1 MEYHWM
7 WIAFG
12 AVVLGMLVFD
22 TVVFVRR
29 PHAMSI
35 GQSLTWSLAWVCLA
49 ALFAVAVYLQKGPAK
64 GLEFVTGYVVEWSLS
79 MDNLFVFLVIFAYF
93 TVPDIYRQRVL
104 FWGIM
109 LAVILR
115 GVFIAAGA
123 ALLAHFEWIMYLF
136 GAFLVFTAF
145 KLLRQGDDDQ
155 IEPSRNPV
163 LRFFRRFVAVTPD
176 YHEQR
181 FFVRLD
187 GHWLATPLVPVFI
200 VIGTTDIVFATDSI
214 PAIFGITRDPF
225 IVYTS
230 NVFAVL
236 GLRGLFF
243 LLAGIVS
250 LFRYLKYGIS
260 LVLAFIGVKMLV
272 VDFYKIPAGAS
283 LLVVGAILAVSILAS
298 LAIRPRKEEAQP
310 VVARSEAALS
320 NAPNIEDALL
330 AKSGSKAEVGVGPGA
345 GGGA

>member
-1 MEYHWM
+1 MTEHWL
-7 WIAFG
+7 WIVFG
-12 AVVLGMLVFD
+12 AVVLGMLIFD

-29 PHAMSI
+29 PHALSL
-35 GQSLTWSLAWVCLA
+35 GQSLTWSLAWVSLA
-49 ALFAVAVYLQKGPAK
+49 ALFALAVYLQRGPEK

-79 MDNLFVFLVIFAYF
+79 MDNLFVFLVIFSYF
-93 TVPDIYRQRVL
+93 AVPEIYRQRVL

-123 ALLAHFEWIMYLF
+123 ALLAHFEWIMYIF
-136 GAFLVFTAF
+136 GAFLVFTAI
-145 KLLRQGDDDQ
+145 KLLRQGDDDH

-163 LRFFRRFVAVTPD
+163 LRLFRRFMAVTPD

-225 IVYTS
+225 IVYSS

-243 LLAGIVS
+243 LLAGIMK
-250 LFRYLKYGIS
+250 LFRYLKIGIS
-260 LVLAFIGVKMLV
+260 LVLAFIGIKMLV
-272 VDFYKIPAGAS
+272 ADVYKIPAGAS
-283 LLVVGAILAVSILAS
+283 LMVVGGILGISIVAS
-298 LAIRPRKEEAQP
+298 LLIRPRKEESHPVRDLSEGTLHGEVRIEGAVLAKQEEQVGAQP
-310 VVARSEAALS
+310 GSARG
-320 NAPNIEDALL
+320 D
-330 AKSGSKAEVGVGPGA
+330 
-345 GGGA
+345 

>member
-1 MEYHWM
+1 M
-7 WIAFG
+7 WVLFG
-12 AVVLGMLVFD
+12 VVVLGMLIFD

-35 GQSLTWSLAWVCLA
+35 GQSLTWSLGWVSLA
-49 ALFAVAVYLQKGPAK
+49 ALFALAVYLQRGPEK

-79 MDNLFVFLVIFAYF
+79 MDNLFVFLVIFSYF
-93 TVPDIYRQRVL
+93 AVPEIYRQRVL

-109 LAVILR
+109 IAVILR

-123 ALLAHFEWIMYLF
+123 ALLAHFEWIMYIF
-136 GAFLVFTAF
+136 GAFLVFTAI
-145 KLLRQGDDDQ
+145 KLLRHGDDDQ

-163 LRFFRRFVAVTPD
+163 LRLFRRVMAVTPD

-187 GHWLATPLVPVFI
+187 RHWLATPLVPVFI

-225 IVYTS
+225 IVYSS

-243 LLAGIVS
+243 LLAGIVK
-250 LFRYLKYGIS
+250 LFRYLKIGIS
-260 LVLAFIGVKMLV
+260 LVLAFIGIKMLV
-272 VDFYKIPAGAS
+272 VDFYKIPAGKS
-283 LLVVGAILAVSILAS
+283 LMVVGAILGISVMAS
-298 LAIRPRKEEAQP
+298 LLIRPRKEAAQP
-310 VVARSEAALS
+310 TGELPEGARDGQAQ
-320 NAPNIEDALL
+320 IEEALL
-330 AKSGSKAEVGVGPGA
+330 AKPEEQVGAQPGSARGD
-345 GGGA
+345 

>member
-7 WIAFG
+7 WITFG

-29 PHAMSI
+29 PHAMSL
-35 GQSLTWSLAWVCLA
+35 GQSLAWSLAWVSLA
-49 ALFAVAVYLQKGPAK
+49 TLFAVAVYLQKGPAK

-79 MDNLFVFLVIFAYF
+79 MDNLFVFLVIFSYF
-93 TVPDIYRQRVL
+93 AVPDIYRQRVL

-123 ALLAHFEWIMYLF
+123 ALLAHFEWIMYVF
-136 GAFLVFTAF
+136 GAFLVFTAI
-145 KLLRQGDDDQ
+145 KLLRQGEDDQ

-163 LRFFRRFVAVTPD
+163 LRFFRRFVAVTPE
-176 YHEQR
+176 YYEQR

-187 GHWLATPLVPVFI
+187 KHWLATPLVPVFI

-243 LLAGIVS
+243 LLAGIVR
-250 LFRYLKYGIS
+250 LFRYLKIGIS
-260 LVLAFIGVKMLV
+260 LVLGFIGVKMLV
-272 VDFYKIPAGAS
+272 ADFYKIPAGAS
-283 LLVVGAILAVSILAS
+283 LLVVGAILGVSILAS
-298 LAIRPRKEEAQP
+298 VAIRPQKEKVQP
-310 VVARSEAALS
+310 VVGQSEDAL
-320 NAPNIEDALL
+320 PDQLEIEGALL
-330 AKSGSKAEVGVGPGA
+330 AKSGPKAEVGVGTGS
-345 GGGA
+345 GGGG

>member
-1 MEYHWM
+1 MAGQWM
-7 WIAFG
+7 WILF
-12 AVVLGMLVFD
+12 AVVVVAALVFD
-22 TVVFVRR
+22 TVVFVRK

-35 GQSLTWSLAWVCLA
+35 GQSLTWSLGWVSLA
-49 ALFAVAVYLQKGPAK
+49 ALFAAAVYFEKGPEK

-79 MDNLFVFLVIFAYF
+79 MDNLFVFLVIFTYF
-93 TVPDIYRQRVL
+93 AVPEIYRQRVL
-104 FWGIM
+104 FWGIV

-136 GAFLVFTAF
+136 GAFLVFTAI
-145 KLLRQGDDDQ
+145 KLLCQGDDDT

-176 YHEQR
+176 YHAQR

-225 IVYTS
+225 IVYGS

-243 LLAGIVS
+243 LLAGIVK
-250 LFRYLKYGIS
+250 LFRFLKYGIS
-260 LVLAFIGVKMLV
+260 LVLGFIGIKMLV
-272 VDFYKIPAGAS
+272 VDFYKIPAGKS
-283 LLVVGAILAVSILAS
+283 LIVVGAILGLSVVAS
-298 LAIRPRKEEAQP
+298 LLIPAPKEEPSPAAERPGGAQP
-310 VVARSEAALS
+310 GQAR
-320 NAPNIEDALL
+320 IEEALL
-330 AKSGSKAEVGVGPGA
+330 AKPEAGVAARPESARGD
-345 GGGA
+345 

>member
-1 MEYHWM
+1 VAGQWL
-7 WIAFG
+7 WILFG
-12 AVVLGMLVFD
+12 AVVLGMLIFD

-35 GQSLTWSLAWVCLA
+35 GQSLAWSLGWVSLA
-49 ALFAVAVYLQKGPAK
+49 ALFALVVYLQKGSEK

-79 MDNLFVFLVIFAYF
+79 MDNLFVFLVIFSYF
-93 TVPDIYRQRVL
+93 AVPEIYRQRVL

-123 ALLAHFEWIMYLF
+123 ALLAHFEWIMYVF
-136 GAFLVFTAF
+136 GAFLVFTGL
-145 KLLRQGDDDQ
+145 KLLRQGDDGQ

-163 LRFFRRFVAVTPD
+163 LRCFRRFMAVTPD
-176 YHEQR
+176 YHAQR

-243 LLAGIVS
+243 LLAGIMR

-260 LVLAFIGVKMLV
+260 LVLVFIGVKMLV
-272 VDFYKIPAGAS
+272 VDFYKVPAS
-283 LLVVGAILAVSILAS
+283 LSLLMVGAILGLSILAS
-298 LAIRPRKEEAQP
+298 LLIRPRSEEAESI
-310 VVARSEAALS
+310 VAEPERVLPDRSR
-320 NAPNIEDALL
+320 IEGASFENPG
-330 AKSGSKAEVGVGPGA
+330 AKTEVGVGPGTR
-345 GGGA
+345 GAV

>member
-1 MEYHWM
+1 VADEWM
-7 WIAFG
+7 WLVFG

-29 PHAMSI
+29 PHAMTL
-35 GQSLTWSLAWVCLA
+35 GQSLLWSVGWVSLA
-49 ALFAVAVYLQKGPAK
+49 ALFAVAVYLQKGPEK

-79 MDNLFVFLVIFAYF
+79 MDNLFVFLVIFSYF
-93 TVPDIYRQRVL
+93 AVPDIYRQRVL

-109 LAVILR
+109 IAVLLR

-123 ALLAHFEWIMYLF
+123 AILAHAEWVLYLF
-136 GAFLVFTAF
+136 GAFLVFTAI
-145 KLLRQGDDDQ
+145 KLLRQGDDH
-155 IEPSRNPV
+155 IEPSRNPA
-163 LRFFRRFVAVTPD
+163 LRFFRRFVAVTPE
-176 YHEQR
+176 YHAEH

-243 LLAGIVS
+243 LLAGIVT
-250 LFRYLKYGIS
+250 LFRYLKVGIS
-260 LVLAFIGVKMLV
+260 LVLGFIGMKMLI
-272 VDFYKIPAGAS
+272 VDVYKVGAAES
-283 LLVVGAILAVSILAS
+283 LLVVGGILGLSILAS
-298 LAIRPRKEEAQP
+298 VVIRPRGVQP
-310 VVARSEAALS
+310 VTGQKPAEAV
-320 NAPNIEDALL
+320 E
-330 AKSGSKAEVGVGPGA
+330 GA
-345 GGGA
+345 GGTAVHTTFGAATEPSGPDSGPARSAGR

>member
-1 MEYHWM
+1 
-7 WIAFG
+7 
-12 AVVLGMLVFD
+12 
-22 TVVFVRR
+22 
-29 PHAMSI
+29 
-35 GQSLTWSLAWVCLA
+35 
-49 ALFAVAVYLQKGPAK
+49 VYLLKGPVK

-93 TVPDIYRQRVL
+93 AVPEIYRQRVL

-136 GAFLVFTAF
+136 GAFLVFTAI
-145 KLLRQGDDDQ
+145 KLLRQGEDDH

-163 LRFFRRFVAVTPD
+163 LRAFRRLMAVTPD

-250 LFRYLKYGIS
+250 LFRYLKIGIS

-272 VDFYKIPAGAS
+272 VDFYKVPAGTS
-283 LLVVGAILAVSILAS
+283 LLVVGGILAVSILAS
-298 LAIRPRKEEAQP
+298 LAVRPRKEKAQP
-310 VVARSEAALS
+310 VAAQSHGPLADESE
-320 NAPNIEDALL
+320 IEGVLL
-330 AKSGSKAEVGVGPGA
+330 AKSGSKAEVGLGPGA
-345 GGGA
+345 RGSD

>member
-1 MEYHWM
+1 
-7 WIAFG
+7 
-12 AVVLGMLVFD
+12 MLVFD

-35 GQSLTWSLAWVCLA
+35 GQSLAWSAGWVSLA
-49 ALFAVAVYLQKGPAK
+49 ALFALAVYLREGPVK

-79 MDNLFVFLVIFAYF
+79 MDNLFVFLVIFSYF
-93 TVPDIYRQRVL
+93 AVPDIYRQRVL

-136 GAFLVFTAF
+136 GAFLVYTAI
-145 KLLRQGDDDQ
+145 KLLRHGDDDQ
-155 IEPSRNPV
+155 IEPARNPV
-163 LRFFRRFVAVTPD
+163 LRLFRRFMAVTPD

-225 IVYTS
+225 IVYSS

-243 LLAGIVS
+243 LLAGIMS

-260 LVLAFIGVKMLV
+260 LVLGFIGVKMLV
-272 VDFYKIPAGAS
+272 VDFYKIPANAS
-283 LLVVGAILAVSILAS
+283 LLVVGAILGVSMLAS

-310 VVARSEAALS
+310 VVAGSEHALS
-320 NAPNIEDALL
+320 DEPNIEGALL
-330 AKSGSKAEVGVGPGA
+330 AKSGTQAEVGVGPGA
-345 GGGA
+345 GGRV